1 MPELSELLKR
11 AGIEEPDLTEHELAE
26 LERVTVRTVREW
38 RQRGGGPPFR
48 KLGPGKAA
56 LVRYPVA
63 QYRAW
68 RQSTIIES
76 TAERL
81 ELFRGPARTKHPP
94 PAP

>member
-1 MPELSELLKR
+1 V
-11 AGIEEPDLTEHELAE
+11 LAS
-26 LERVTVRTVREW
+26 TNPTSPSASSPSSSASPVRTVREW

-56 LVRYPVA
+56 PVRYPIA

-68 RQSTIIES
+68 RQTNILKS

-81 ELFRGPARTKHPP
+81 KVFRARTD
-94 PAP
+94 

>member
-1 MPELSELLKR
+1 MTELAELLKR
-11 AGIEEPDLTEHELAE
+11 VGIDEPDLTERELAE

-56 LVRYPVA
+56 PVRYPIA

-68 RQSTIIES
+68 RQTNILKS

-81 ELFRGPARTKHPP
+81 KVFRGRPD
-94 PAP
+94 